1 MNKID
6 PILNQDF
13 SGAFNL
19 YSGSDIL
26 SMGYSDSPK
35 RLEHLR
41 KKTTLF
47 LWMLPNSI
55 RNPPFSVATV
65 PDPGKHGHLEIPHPF
80 SGKTLKKYPFS
91 HGKNMEKPSIFPGS
105 PGSWRRRPC
114 VPPSRPA
121 SLGTRGWAQPGPDPC
136 RPRCPFFEKDVRW
149 TKRVESV
156 EWENHSRNSNLT
168 TNYH

>member
-41 KKTTLF
+41 KKPLF
-47 LWMLPNSI
+47 SSECYPIPSEIHLFQWLLYRIPVNM
-55 RNPPFSVATV
+55 
-65 PDPGKHGHLEIPHPF
+65 GHLEIPHPF

-121 SLGTRGWAQPGPDPC
+121 SLGTRG
-136 RPRCPFFEKDVRW
+136 
-149 TKRVESV
+149 
-156 EWENHSRNSNLT
+156 
-168 TNYH
+168 

>member
-41 KKTTLF
+41 KKPLF
-47 LWMLPNSI
+47 SSECYPIPSEIHLFRWLLYRIPVNMATWKFPIHFPEKHWKSI
-55 RNPPFSVATV
+55 HFPMGKTWKNPPFSQGLQDLGEGGRVSRQAAQ
-65 PDPGKHGHLEIPHPF
+65 HRLELGAEPSQARIRVVHAVHF
-80 SGKTLKKYPFS
+80 SRRTCVERSGL
-91 HGKNMEKPSIFPGS
+91 NQLNEKIIAGI
-105 PGSWRRRPC
+105 
-114 VPPSRPA
+114 VI
-121 SLGTRGWAQPGPDPC
+121 
-136 RPRCPFFEKDVRW
+136 
-149 TKRVESV
+149 
-156 EWENHSRNSNLT
+156 
-168 TNYH
+168 